1 MQFLKQNLSG
11 IILGICI
18 TVTFFHVWMVY
29 KIQTVTIE
37 NSQNIVQII
46 EFLNNSQPEKTN

>member
-18 TVTFFHVWMVY
+18 TVTVFHVWMVY

-37 NSQNIVQII
+37 NSQNIVQIV
-46 EFLNNSQPEKTN
+46 EFLNNSQSEKTN